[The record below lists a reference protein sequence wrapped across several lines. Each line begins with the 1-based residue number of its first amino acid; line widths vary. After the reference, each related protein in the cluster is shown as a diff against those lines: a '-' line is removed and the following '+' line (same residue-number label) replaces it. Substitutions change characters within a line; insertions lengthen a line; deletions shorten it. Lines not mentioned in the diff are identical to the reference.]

1 MTNLPLEPAEIL
13 TPVERLA
20 IAYASFFVRPAWEAL
35 LFFHHRLAEAA
46 RPGRDPLMIQLRLA
60 WWRDRLSEPSA
71 AWPKGEPVL
80 AALHTWEGETA
91 ALCGLVDGWEARIV
105 GEDGGAELA
114 KAEVEAYVALARIG
128 GVKDL
133 DRVRAEATALSRPSQ
148 PSPPIKR
155 LPKAMRP
162 LSIFRVMAMRAQQ
175 ARATSPLSDFAT
187 IVRVGLFGR

>member
-1 MTNLPLEPAEIL
+1 MTNLPLEPAEML

-20 IAYASFFVRPAWEAL
+20 IAYASFSARPAWEAL

-46 RPGRDPLMIQLRLA
+46 RPDRDPLMIQLRLS
-60 WWRDRLSEPSA
+60 WWRDRLSEPA
-71 AWPKGEPVL
+71 GAWPKGEPVL
-80 AALHTWEGETA
+80 AALGAWTAETG

-114 KAEVEAYVALARIG
+114 RAEIEAYVALARIG
-128 GVKDL
+128 GVQNLDL
-133 DRVRAEATALSRPSQ
+133 IRSEATALAHPS
-148 PSPPIKR
+148 SAAPPISR

-162 LSIFRVMAMRAQQ
+162 LSIFRVLAMREQQ
-175 ARATSPLSDFAT
+175 TKATSPLSDFAA